1 MRILVLLNGLY
12 LRRWHGWLISR
23 LSTTPGATLAVTV
36 ADMTGSRMPSSL
48 RLLLDAERRIA
59 RGQPAASDAISAEDL
74 GVDVAFGEAP
84 VGDFDTVLD
93 LTGWT
98 AGLGAAGQL
107 IRPTFDGD
115 LSEAALW
122 GALLDHRPPRL
133 GLEIVGSGH
142 RDVALPAI
150 EHPHQIRRA
159 ADQVL
164 SRLVQVLATVATRGL
179 DAVPQEPVAE
189 GRVLSSRLS
198 AAAAVRFAW
207 EKVADK
213 AGRALNRRLG
223 GEARWRV
230 GWRLAPEGGTHLD
243 ALPGLGAYSV
253 LPDDGQRYFADPFVW
268 VHDGVR
274 HVFVE
279 EFPLATG
286 RGLISHFTISAEGR
300 ATAPR
305 PALETSRHLSY
316 PQIIAHEGQIYM
328 MPECSASGAVTLYRA
343 DPFPDRWVP
352 AFQLLDAEL
361 HDATL
366 AQHEGRFYL
375 FASTR
380 DLASSSWDSLSVF
393 SADTLTGAY
402 EPLPGNPQ
410 LIDRR
415 ASRPAGNLY
424 VAEGVLWRPAQDC
437 TQGYGSA
444 LTIARIT
451 RLDRDGFAQDVASTL
466 RMSGNSG
473 AVHGPHTL
481 NRVPGLEV
489 LDFLS

>member
-1 MRILVLLNGLY
+1 M
-12 LRRWHGWLISR
+12 
-23 LSTTPGATLAVTV
+23 TLAVSV
-36 ADMTGSRMPSSL
+36 ADTPCPEMPLPL
-48 RLLLDAERRIA
+48 RLLLEAERRIA
-59 RGQPAASDAISAEDL
+59 RGQTAASDAILAGDL

-84 VGDFDTVLD
+84 PGDFDTVLD
-93 LTGWT
+93 LTGGT
-98 AGLGAAGQL
+98 AGLRAAGRL
-107 IRPTFDGD
+107 IVPVFDGEV
-115 LSEAALW
+115 SEAALW

-133 GLEIVGSGH
+133 GLDISGSGH

-164 SRLVQVLATVATRGL
+164 SRLVQVLATVAVRGV
-179 DAVPQEPVAE
+179 DALSQAPADE
-189 GRVLSSRLS
+189 GRIASSPLRGS
-198 AAAAVRFAW
+198 AALRFAW

-223 GEARWRV
+223 TEPRWRV
-230 GWRLAPEGGTHLD
+230 GWRLAPEGGGPLD
-243 ALPGLGAYSV
+243 ALPALGAYSV

-268 VHDGVR
+268 VHGGV
-274 HVFVE
+274 HHLFVE
-279 EFPLATG
+279 ELPLATG
-286 RGLISHFTISAEGR
+286 RGIISHFTISADGR
-300 ATAPR
+300 ASAPR
-305 PALETSRHLSY
+305 PVLETRHHLSY
-316 PQIIAHEGQIYM
+316 PQIIAHQGQIYM

-352 AFQLLDAEL
+352 AFQVIEAEL

-366 AQHEGRFYL
+366 AAHEGRFYL

-393 SADTLTGAY
+393 SADTLTGFF
-402 EPLPGNPQ
+402 EPLPGNPL

-415 ASRPAGNLY
+415 ASRPAGNLTRTED
-424 VAEGVLWRPAQDC
+424 ALWRPAQDC
-437 TQGYGSA
+437 TGGYGSA
-444 LTIARIT
+444 LTMARVT
-451 RLDRDGFAQDVASTL
+451 RLDRDGFAQQAAGIL
-466 RMSGNSG
+466 RIAGATG

-489 LDFLS
+489 VDFLS